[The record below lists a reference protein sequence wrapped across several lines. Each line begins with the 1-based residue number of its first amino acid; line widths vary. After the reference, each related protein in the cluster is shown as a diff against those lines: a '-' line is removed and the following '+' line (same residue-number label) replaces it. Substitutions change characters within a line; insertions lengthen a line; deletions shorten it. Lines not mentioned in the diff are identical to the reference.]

1 MNFLSLEHLHFSYR
15 RHAVLR
21 DINLHIG
28 LGEIVSLVG
37 PNGAGKSTLLKCVNN
52 ILRASQG
59 TIHLNGKPLQHFSL
73 RQLAHLVAYVPQ
85 HTDAGSA
92 LSVFDM
98 ILLGRAPHIGY
109 RVSADDRRIVM
120 EVIERLDLHDLAFRM
135 FGELSGG
142 ERQKVLLARALA
154 QKSKLLLLDEP
165 TSNLDL
171 KNQLE
176 TMRILHKVVKE
187 EGLSALVAIHELNLA
202 ARFSDRLVMLKRG
215 QIYADGHWEDSL
227 TPENI
232 HSVYDVKTRVL
243 LDNGIP
249 YIVPQ

>member
-1 MNFLSLEHLHFSYR
+1 MSLLSLDRIRFKYR
-15 RHAVLR
+15 HHTVLR
-21 DINLHIG
+21 DVSLTVSP
-28 LGEIVSLVG
+28 GEVVSLVG
-37 PNGAGKSTLLKCVNN
+37 PNGTGKSTLLKCVNK
-52 ILRASQG
+52 ILRPAQG
-59 TIHLNGKPLQHFSL
+59 DIHLQGKPLHHLSL
-73 RQLAHLVAYVPQ
+73 RQLAHVVAYVPQ
-85 HTDAGSA
+85 HTEAGSA

-109 RVSADDRRIVM
+109 RVSEQDRRIVM
-120 EVIERLDLHDLAFRM
+120 DTIERLALHDLAFRM

-176 TMRILHKVVKE
+176 TMWIIHTVVKE

-202 ARFSDRLVMLKRG
+202 ARFSDRLVMLKQG
-215 QIYADGHWEDSL
+215 QVHTDGHWETTL

-232 HSVYDVKTRVL
+232 EQVYGVQARVL
-243 LDNGIP
+243 CDNGIP

>member
-1 MNFLSLEHLHFSYR
+1 MSLLSLERIRFSYR

-21 DINLHIG
+21 DVSLTVSP
-28 LGEIVSLVG
+28 GEVVSLVG
-37 PNGAGKSTLLKCVNN
+37 PNGTGKSTLLKCVNK
-52 ILRASQG
+52 ILHPSQG
-59 TIHLNGKPLQHFSL
+59 TIHLQDKPVHHLSL

-85 HTDAGSA
+85 HVDAGSA

-109 RVSADDRRIVM
+109 RVSEPDRRIVM
-120 EVIERLDLHDLAFRM
+120 DVIERLALHDLAFRM

-176 TMRILHKVVKE
+176 TMRIIHKVVKE

-202 ARFSDRLVMLKRG
+202 ARFSDRLVMLKHG
-215 QIYADGHWEDSL
+215 QVYAEGHWEVTL

-232 HSVYDVKTRVL
+232 QNVYDVEARVL
-243 LDNGIP
+243 CDQGIP

>member
-1 MNFLSLEHLHFSYR
+1 MSGRTAREK
-15 RHAVLR
+15 A
-21 DINLHIG
+21 
-28 LGEIVSLVG
+28 
-37 PNGAGKSTLLKCVNN
+37 TLLKCVNK
-52 ILRASQG
+52 ILRPAQG
-59 TIHLNGKPLQHFSL
+59 DIHLQGKPLHHLSL
-73 RQLAHLVAYVPQ
+73 RQLAHVVAYVPQ
-85 HTDAGSA
+85 HTEAGSA

-109 RVSADDRRIVM
+109 RVSEQDRRIVM
-120 EVIERLDLHDLAFRM
+120 DAIERLALHDLAFRM

-176 TMRILHKVVKE
+176 TMRIIHAVVKE

-202 ARFSDRLVMLKRG
+202 ARFSDRLVMLKQG
-215 QIYADGHWEDSL
+215 QVHTDGHWETTL

-232 HSVYDVKTRVL
+232 EQVYGVQARVL
-243 LDNGIP
+243 CDNGIP

>member
-1 MNFLSLEHLHFSYR
+1 
-15 RHAVLR
+15 
-21 DINLHIG
+21 
-28 LGEIVSLVG
+28 
-37 PNGAGKSTLLKCVNN
+37 
-52 ILRASQG
+52 
-59 TIHLNGKPLQHFSL
+59 
-73 RQLAHLVAYVPQ
+73 
-85 HTDAGSA
+85 
-92 LSVFDM
+92 
-98 ILLGRAPHIGY
+98 
-109 RVSADDRRIVM
+109 
-120 EVIERLDLHDLAFRM
+120 M

-176 TMRILHKVVKE
+176 TMRIIHKVVKE

-202 ARFSDRLVMLKRG
+202 ARFSDRLVMLKHG
-215 QIYADGHWEDSL
+215 QVYAEGHWEVTL

-232 HSVYDVKTRVL
+232 QNVYDVEARVL
-243 LDNGIP
+243 CDQGIP

>member
-1 MNFLSLEHLHFSYR
+1 VNKILHPS
-15 RHAVLR
+15 HG
-21 DINLHIG
+21 N
-28 LGEIVSLVG
+28 
-37 PNGAGKSTLLKCVNN
+37 
-52 ILRASQG
+52 
-59 TIHLNGKPLQHFSL
+59 IHLQGKPLHHFSL
-73 RQLAHLVAYVPQ
+73 RQLAHVVAYVPQ

-92 LSVFDM
+92 LPVFDM

-109 RVSADDRRIVM
+109 WVSEQDRRIVM
-120 EVIERLDLHDLAFRM
+120 EVIERLALHDLAFRM

-142 ERQKVLLARALA
+142 EQQKVLLARALA
-154 QKSKLLLLDEP
+154 QKSQLLLLDEP

-176 TMRILHKVVKE
+176 TMRIIHKVVKE

-202 ARFSDRLVMLKRG
+202 ARFSDRLVMLKHG
-215 QIYADGHWEDSL
+215 QIYADGHWETML

-232 HSVYDVKTRVL
+232 QYVYDVEARVL
-243 LDNGIP
+243 CDRGIP